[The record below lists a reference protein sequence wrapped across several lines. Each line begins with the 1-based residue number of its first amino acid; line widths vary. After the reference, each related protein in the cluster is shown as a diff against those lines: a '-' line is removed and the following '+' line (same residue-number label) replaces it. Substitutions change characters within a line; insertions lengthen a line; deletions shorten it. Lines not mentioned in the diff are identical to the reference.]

1 MRVTVVLCISFLLFM
16 QMSCNN
22 GPSKAVIPI
31 DSMKLIMWDMMKAD
45 EVFIRKLV
53 ADTNATKNKEDVKLY
68 ETVFR
73 IHKISKDR
81 FFESYRYYEAHPLLM
96 KEIVD
101 SIDAKSN
108 RERIERYS
116 GKRKKP

>member
-1 MRVTVVLCISFLLFM
+1 MMKKLLLCCFIFFMIACSNDQADRIIPRDSM
-16 QMSCNN
+16 QM
-22 GPSKAVIPI
+22 
-31 DSMKLIMWDMMKAD
+31 IMWDMMKAD

-53 ADTNATKNKEDVKLY
+53 ADTNAAKNKEDVKLY

-81 FFESYRYYEAHPLLM
+81 FFESYRYYEAHPILM

-101 SIDAKSN
+101 SIDSKSN

-116 GKRKKP
+116 GKRNKP

>member
-1 MRVTVVLCISFLLFM
+1 MKKLLLCCLVGIIVGCS
-16 QMSCNN
+16 NDN
-22 GPSKAVIPI
+22 DGRIIPR
-31 DSMKLIMWDMMKAD
+31 DSMQVIMWDMMKAD
-45 EVFIRKLV
+45 EVFMRKLV
-53 ADTNATKNKEDVKLY
+53 TDSNAIKNKEDVKLY

-81 FFESYRYYEAHPLLM
+81 FFESYRYYEAHPILL

-101 SIDAKSN
+101 SIDSKAN

-116 GKRKKP
+116 GKRNKP

>member
-1 MRVTVVLCISFLLFM
+1 MMKKLLLCYCLWVIIGCSNDTNDRIIPRDSM
-16 QMSCNN
+16 QM
-22 GPSKAVIPI
+22 
-31 DSMKLIMWDMMKAD
+31 IMWDMMKAD

-53 ADTNATKNKEDVKLY
+53 ADTNAARNKEDVKLY

-81 FFESYRYYEAHPLLM
+81 FFESYRYYEAHPILM

-101 SIDAKSN
+101 SIDSKSN

-116 GKRKKP
+116 GKRNKP